1 MSSNIDLGGS
11 IPSLTAHAV
20 SVSLPTWT
28 DNIDYEEGAKRV
40 MDKISNGYPRFYI
53 HDLIAIFADDIV
65 TRCCSEGTR
74 SGNQKAMLFPSRKA
88 AERCRDFIVNT
99 TKTEPAKVG
108 LAANVKIIDLCLDN
122 KSSATHLRAIA
133 KKASPSVSAVIFHE
147 DLFPIAK
154 QYWQHS
160 GDGIS
165 SRQAEFC
172 HALFEEDMLV
182 MDSATTAP
190 VSQTQQQSQPIV
202 NHKRGPKRYRRD
214 SVTDHRR
221 TSPEAENKVM
231 IESKKTALDDKHNAA
246 ADSRE
251 STQFLE
257 ERFGRN
263 LDLSFVNNARIAIR
277 RRLAGYLL
285 EEVDL
290 TSTAAVKQPNPQ
302 PNSRGVTG
310 LSEDDV
316 YLYPCGMNAIFNT
329 HRMLLAVRGQRKSI
343 SFGFPYV
350 DTLKILQKFGPG
362 CLFYGH
368 GSSDELDDL
377 EARLQAGERYLA
389 FFCEFPGNPMLKSP
403 DLRRIRQLAD
413 KYDFAV
419 VVDETI
425 GNSVNVQL
433 LPHADV
439 VVNSLT
445 KVFSGD
451 CNVMGGS
458 AILNPQSRHYLP
470 LKRAFD
476 ADFEENNYWVEDV
489 LFMERNSRDFV
500 ARIRRIND
508 NAEAICHILQVH
520 PLIKDVYYPKYSP
533 TKRFYDECR
542 TPTGGY
548 GGLLSFTFH
557 RKEHAMAFFDRI
569 ETAKGPSLGTNFT
582 LTSPYVLLA
591 HYWELEWAAGFGVPA
606 DLLRVSVGVENV
618 EDLKARFAVALEAAE
633 AIGSGSV

>member
-1 MSSNIDLGGS
+1 MSSNIDLGDS

-28 DNIDYEEGAKRV
+28 DNVDYEEGAKRV
-40 MDKISNGYPRFYI
+40 MDKISNGYPRFYC
-53 HDLIAIFADDIV
+53 HDLIAVFADDIV

-74 SGNQKAMLFPSRKA
+74 SDNQEAMLFPSRKA
-88 AERCRDFIVNT
+88 AERCRDSIVNT

-108 LAANVKIIDLCLDN
+108 LAANFKIIDLCLDN
-122 KSSATHLRAIA
+122 KSSATHLIAIA

-172 HALFEEDMLV
+172 HALFEEGMLGT
-182 MDSATTAP
+182 DSATTAP
-190 VSQTQQQSQPIV
+190 ASQTQQQSQPIV
-202 NHKRGPKRYRRD
+202 NHKRGPKRYQRD
-214 SVTDHRR
+214 SITDHRQ
-221 TSPEAENKVM
+221 TSPEGENNVM
-231 IESKKTALDDKHNAA
+231 TESEKTGLDGKHNVA

-263 LDLSFVNNARIAIR
+263 LYLSFVNNARIAIR
-277 RRLAGYLL
+277 RSLAGYLV
-285 EEVDL
+285 EELDL
-290 TSTAAVKQPNPQ
+290 TSTAAN
-302 PNSRGVTG
+302 
-310 LSEDDV
+310 DV
-316 YLYPCGMNAIFNT
+316 YLYPCGMNAIFKT
-329 HRMLLAVRGQRKSI
+329 HRMLIAIRGQRKSI

-377 EARLQAGERYLA
+377 EAHLQADERCLA
-389 FFCEFPGNPMLKSP
+389 FFCEFPGNSMLKSP
-403 DLRRIRQLAD
+403 DLRRIRLLAD

-425 GNSVNVQL
+425 GNS
-433 LPHADV
+433 
-439 VVNSLT
+439 
-445 KVFSGD
+445 VFSGD

-458 AILNPQSRHYLP
+458 AILNPQSRYYLP

-508 NAEAICHILQVH
+508 NAEAICRSLQAH

-542 TPTGGY
+542 TLTGGY
-548 GGLLSFTFH
+548 GGLLSSTFH
-557 RKEHAMAFFDRI
+557 RKEHAVAFFDRI
-569 ETAKGPSLGTNFT
+569 KTAKGPSLGTNFT

-591 HYWELEWAAGFGVPA
+591 HYWELGWAAGFGVPA